1 MASAVSSTD
10 QSELHNSDNHLE
22 LFSLVWL
29 DANTAVKDNRD
40 TQQKLRAIIN
50 HLVKFR
56 DLQRCQRY
64 IEQMTNVKL
73 VVIVSGRLG
82 QELVP
87 AVDKLQQVS
96 SIYVFCMD
104 PKSHEQWASKFT
116 KIKGVVS
123 DLNRLISQ
131 IKRDHKIQL
140 VAEGPVS
147 ISLFATNSSGELTT
161 RANSEFIFSQI
172 LIDCLLRMKP
182 NTMDREELIARCKM
196 EYEGNCI
203 EAAHLRE
210 FEPDYSFEKALWW
223 YTRRTFF
230 CKILNAAL
238 SRQNIHLMFLLR
250 SYIFDIHRQLQ
261 HYQPKYPLRVFGCQL
276 MSSEQLNTLKEWAG
290 QYISVNSFFSATNN
304 SSKALSILINTNVSE
319 DFQRV
324 MFDIDADP
332 GRSTKQLFADI
343 SGYSHLTA
351 ELEVI
356 FTLGSIFRV
365 NKISHGENQIW
376 TISMT
381 LLDDDEPEL
390 KKVHAHI
397 QRENGNGETNLQML
411 GKILWKIGQI
421 DLAETYY
428 RRAFNELLSDDPLC
442 SIVCEDLAAISLEKG
457 DNDAYTRWHQKAL
470 QLKDQSTPSNSAN
483 KNKTT
488 STSDIT
494 PKQSIETA
502 TNNDHPNEHV
512 NSILGYVT
520 EPLLPLLEACR
531 PLIDIIHD
539 LSSYIEMALN
549 KTPQVPPDG
558 LTTNESAAIRLYT
571 IQWSSP
577 HQSLHVMLNSALE
590 SGDRKNVQ
598 PFFKYLKLLLTALV
612 KLPCVPPQTVWR
624 EVNKNMSA
632 QFSQNATVTWWS
644 FSSCASSTADLE
656 TKGSFSK
663 TGERTIVSIEII
675 NGRRIRGHS
684 YSDSQDE
691 IILLPGTHMVV
702 DSRSQPSLDL
712 HIIHLKQI
720 MPNEMNL
727 EPPFKGAN
735 IFPKSKKSSW
745 YTKLKVVLK

>member
-1 MASAVSSTD
+1 MASAVSSTN
-10 QSELHNSDNHLE
+10 QSELHDSDEHLE

-56 DLQRCQRY
+56 DLQRCQQY
-64 IEQMTNVKL
+64 IEQMTNDKL

-82 QELVP
+82 RELVP
-87 AVDKLQQVS
+87 VIDKLHQVS

-116 KIKGVVS
+116 KVKGIVS

-140 VAEGPVS
+140 VAEGPLS
-147 ISLFATNSSGELTT
+147 INLFATNSSGELTT

-182 NTMDREELIARCKM
+182 NTMDREELIARCKI

-210 FEPDYSFEKALWW
+210 FEQDYSSEKALWW

-261 HYQPKYPLRVFGCQL
+261 HYQPKCPLRVFGCQL
-276 MSSEQLNTLKEWAG
+276 MSSEQLNTLKQWAG

-304 SSKALSILINTNVSE
+304 SSKALSILINTNISE

-343 SGYSHLTA
+343 NGYSHLSA

-365 NKISHGENQIW
+365 KNTSHGENQIW

-397 QRENGNGETNLQML
+397 QRENGSGETNLQMF

-428 RRAFNELLSDDPLC
+428 RRAFNELLPDDPLC
-442 SIVCEDLAAISLEKG
+442 IIVCEDLAAISSEKG

-470 QLKDQSTPSNSAN
+470 QLKDQSAPSNSAN
-483 KNKTT
+483 KHRTT

-494 PKQSIETA
+494 VNK
-502 TNNDHPNEHV
+502 DHPKEHV
-512 NSILGYVT
+512 NSILGYAT

-531 PLIDIIHD
+531 PLIGIIHD
-539 LSSYIEMALN
+539 LSSYIETALN

-558 LTTNESAAIRLYT
+558 LTINESAAIRLYT
-571 IQWSSP
+571 IQWDSP

-598 PFFKYLKLLLTALV
+598 PYFKYLKLLLTALV

-624 EVNKNMSA
+624 GVNKNMSA
-632 QFSQNATVTWWS
+632 QFSQNATITWWS
-644 FSSCASSTADLE
+644 FSSCASSTAELE

-663 TGERTIVSIEII
+663 TGERTLVSIEII
-675 NGRRIRGHS
+675 NGRRIRAHS

-691 IILLPGTHMVV
+691 IILLPGTQMVV

-720 MPNEMNL
+720 IPNEMNL
-727 EPPFKGAN
+727 EPPFKDAN